1 MADVTKHVV
10 TQPLDAWKTD
20 KETWQYV
27 TLPDEDPLG
36 KSFPNIGLNSHTF
49 KGGET
54 YLVPGQV
61 ADYIKD
67 RIKVFN
73 RSCIR
78 LLQPNADMKS
88 IGEVSA
94 GSANAPNTTLVD
106 GRNIS

>member
-1 MADVTKHVV
+1 MSTEVFKKTVNPD
-10 TQPLDAWKTD
+10 PWKSD
-20 KETWQYV
+20 QETWQYV

-36 KSFPNIGLNSHTF
+36 KKFPNIGLNANTY

-54 YLVPGQV
+54 YLVPPQV

-88 IGEVSA
+88 INEVSA
-94 GSANAPNTTLVD
+94 GSASSPNSQLVD
-106 GRNIS
+106 GRTIA